1 MAATIETSI
10 WLAIKARVETLP
22 LVYPKAWAGQ
32 KFTPPFGGVPAMPLP
47 YLRIGRVT
55 ANPSRIFIGDG
66 KPYDR
71 NGFIIITLV
80 YPLGQDQAVYDQIAG
95 QIAEHFSDTTKMPMN
110 GLCVSVPSAPH
121 IVEGYEDNGFWS
133 VPVRVPWRVFA

>member
-10 WLAIKARVETLP
+10 WLAIKARVETIPLP
-22 LVYPKAWAGQ
+22 YAKAWAGQ
-32 KFTPPFGGVPAMPLP
+32 TFKPPFEGTTLLP

-55 ANPSRIFIGDG
+55 ANPSRMFIGDG

-95 QIAEHFSDTTKMPMN
+95 QIADHFSDTTKMPLN

-121 IVEGYEDNGFWS
+121 VVEGYEDSGYWS